1 MLDTRIML
9 EAVPRL
15 LGGVVLTLEL
25 TVVVLVVGALLAMP
39 IALAHE
45 SRHRALRL
53 AARGYMLLFR
63 GTPALVQVFIVYYG
77 LSQFD
82 AVRSSVFWFVLRDAF
97 WCAVIALGLNSG
109 AYTGRLLAGALAAV
123 PRSQLDAARAIGLT
137 ELGVLRWIQLPQ
149 ALRLATPAYGN
160 EVILTLKAT
169 SLASTITLLELMGT
183 ARVLVSD
190 TFAPYEIFVM
200 AGLVYLLLTFVITR
214 AFKWI
219 ERRTRLGA

>member
-15 LGGVVLTLEL
+15 LGGMALTLEL
-25 TVVVLVVGALLAMP
+25 TLAVLLVGALLAVP
-39 IALAHE
+39 IAMAHE
-45 SRHRALRL
+45 SRHRSLRL
-53 AARGYMLLFR
+53 GARGYMLLFR

-77 LSQFD
+77 LGQFE
-82 AVRSSVFWFVLRDAF
+82 AVRQSVFWFVLRDAF

-123 PRSQLDAARAIGLT
+123 PRGQIDAARTIGLT
-137 ELGVLRWIQLPQ
+137 EMGVLRWVQLPQ

-190 TFAPYEIFVM
+190 TFAPYEIFLMTGV
-200 AGLVYLLLTFVITR
+200 VYLLLTFVITR
-214 AFKWI
+214 AFGWI
-219 ERRTRLGA
+219 ERRTRPGV